1 MIGNSSH
8 SARSCAIS
16 SHLRCAREAG
26 GGLANLTF
34 DKASGTY
41 RSGAWTIPADDAAS
55 LIGGWLYLH
64 EAKTV
69 PSQFGGK
76 ILAVEP
82 AGQASPEA
90 QAQVVLVVQP
100 ARQGR
105 GQTWRGKGSM
115 MAWSSGLVQPTLPHE
130 R

>member
-1 MIGNSSH
+1 MN
-8 SARSCAIS
+8 AI
-16 SHLRCAREAG
+16 HLRCAREAG

-41 RSGAWTIPADDAAS
+41 RSGSWNIRADDAAS
-55 LIGGWLYLH
+55 LVGGWLYLH

-82 AGQASPEA
+82 AGQATDAKE
-90 QAQVVLVVQP
+90 QVVLVVQP

-105 GQTWRGKGSM
+105 GQKWRGKGSM
-115 MAWSSGLVQPTLPHE
+115 MAWSGGLVEPTLPHE

>member
-1 MIGNSSH
+1 MRPRG
-8 SARSCAIS
+8 R
-16 SHLRCAREAG
+16 RRPGEP
-26 GGLANLTF
+26 